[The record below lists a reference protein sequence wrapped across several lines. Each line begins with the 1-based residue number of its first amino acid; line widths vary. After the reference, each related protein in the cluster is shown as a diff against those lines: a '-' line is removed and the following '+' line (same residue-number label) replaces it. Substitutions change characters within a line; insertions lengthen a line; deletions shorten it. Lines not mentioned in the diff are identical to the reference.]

1 MQVTVIGAGYVGL
14 VTAGALARW
23 GHDVIAV
30 DIDEARVARL
40 EAGEIPIYEPGL
52 EAMLA
57 AERAAGRIRFS
68 TDVAGSVAGRDVVM
82 ICVGTPPDS
91 TGRADLSYVA
101 AAARTIAENLTGY
114 TVVVEKSTVPVRTG
128 ERVSRTMEHHVGNG
142 AEFDV
147 VSNPEFLREGCAV
160 ADALNPDRIVL
171 GVPSE
176 RAGAVM
182 RELYASLECPVIVTD
197 VASAELIKHASNS
210 FLATKISFIN
220 AVSRIC
226 ELTGADVEQVAQG
239 MGLDSRIGAKFLRA
253 GVGYGGSCFGK
264 DLDAFAE
271 IASELGYEFGLLRE
285 VQAINK
291 AQRLHLL
298 HLLRQEMWVLK
309 GKRVCL
315 LGLAFKPDTD
325 DVRDSPALTI
335 AHRLLEEGAS
345 VVGYDPKGSA
355 GAKEALPDLEIA
367 PDPYT
372 AAEGAD
378 GLILATEWPEF
389 ADLDFAKIKGL
400 MRVGIVV
407 DGRNFWDPAKAKAA
421 GLTYKS
427 MGRPDPA

>member
-1 MQVTVIGAGYVGL
+1 MKVTVIGVGYVGL
-14 VTAGALARW
+14 VTAAALARW
-23 GHDVIAV
+23 GHEVVAA
-30 DIDEARVARL
+30 DIDEGRIGRL
-40 EAGEIPIYEPGL
+40 NAGEVPIYEPGL
-52 EAMLA
+52 DELLA
-57 AERAAGRIRFS
+57 GEVAAGRIRYS
-68 TDVAGSVAGRDVVM
+68 TDVPGSVADRDVVM
-82 ICVGTPPDS
+82 ICVGTPPDA

-101 AAARTIAENLTGY
+101 NAARTIAENLTGY

-128 ERVSRTMEHHVGNG
+128 DRVSRTMEHHIRNG

-147 VSNPEFLREGCAV
+147 ASNPEFLREGCAV
-160 ADALNPDRIVL
+160 ADALNPDRIVI
-171 GVPSE
+171 GVPSK
-176 RAGAVM
+176 RAGDVM
-182 RELYASLECPVIVTD
+182 RELYGKLECPIIVTD

-226 ELTGADVEQVAQG
+226 ELSGADVEQVAQG
-239 MGLDSRIGAKFLRA
+239 MGLDSRIGPKFLRA

-271 IASELGYEFGLLRE
+271 ISSELGYEFGLLRE

-291 AQRLHLL
+291 AQRLHLI

-325 DVRDSPALTI
+325 DVRDAPALTI
-335 AHRLLEEGAS
+335 ARRLIEEGAT
-345 VVGYDPKGSA
+345 VVGYDPKGA
-355 GAKEALPDLEIA
+355 EGAKAIIPELELA
-367 PDPYT
+367 PDAYA

-378 GLILATEWPEF
+378 GLILVTEWPEF
-389 ADLDFAKIKGL
+389 ADIDFAKLKGL

-407 DGRNFWDPAKAKAA
+407 DGRNFWDPAAAHAA

>member
-1 MQVTVIGAGYVGL
+1 MKVTVIGVGYVGL
-14 VTAGALARW
+14 VTAAALARW
-23 GHDVIAV
+23 GHEVVAA
-30 DIDEARVARL
+30 DIDEGRIGRL
-40 EAGEIPIYEPGL
+40 NAGEVPIYEPGL
-52 EAMLA
+52 DELLA
-57 AERAAGRIRFS
+57 GEVAAGRIRYS
-68 TDVAGSVAGRDVVM
+68 TDVPGSVVDRDVVM
-82 ICVGTPPDS
+82 ICVGTPPDA

-101 AAARTIAENLTGY
+101 SAARTIAENLTGY

-128 ERVSRTMEHHVGNG
+128 DRVSRTMEHHVRDGV
-142 AEFDV
+142 EFDV
-147 VSNPEFLREGCAV
+147 ASNPEFLREGCAV
-160 ADALNPDRIVL
+160 ADALNPDRIVI

-176 RAGAVM
+176 RAGEVM
-182 RELYASLECPVIVTD
+182 RELYGSLQCPIIVTD

-226 ELTGADVEQVAQG
+226 ELSGADVEQVAQG
-239 MGLDSRIGAKFLRA
+239 MGLDSRIGPKFLRA

-291 AQRLHLL
+291 AQRLHLI

-325 DVRDSPALTI
+325 DVRDAPALTI
-335 AHRLLEEGAS
+335 ARRLIEEGAT
-345 VVGYDPKGSA
+345 VVGYDPKGA
-355 GAKEALPDLEIA
+355 EGAKAIIPELELA
-367 PDPYT
+367 PDAYA

-378 GLILATEWPEF
+378 GLILVTEWPEF
-389 ADLDFAKIKGL
+389 ADIDFAKLKGL

-407 DGRNFWDPAKAKAA
+407 DGRNFWDPAAAHAA